1 MSVANAGGKG
11 AAEKEARLPMK
22 DWILLPAIAML
33 TTILLA
39 VSAELTARWLF
50 PVSQTDLKNCY
61 VEDDPSGDAPA
72 KPGSVC
78 TERMGE
84 SPLPVEYR
92 YDSHGHRTDGE
103 LGPKRPDTLRI
114 VLLGSSMAFGLYV
127 PKEMSFAA
135 LLPVELSRQTGRKI
149 ELYNEATGGKFR
161 GGPFPVQSS
170 AGHFREVL
178 SAAPDLILWI
188 ITPKDIENASSIELP
203 STQIATQAHS
213 TPGTRSSHLLDEWES
228 LAFVRESS
236 AIMRRLR
243 YRWEQTR
250 ISFALK
256 YLLVKGDTEDQYVTS
271 YLKNEKD
278 AGFLKAKPN
287 SDWQQW
293 IQGFEIDAEDFEK
306 QANAANVPLVAVL
319 VPDRAQATM
328 ISMGK
333 WPEGYDPYKLDDE
346 LRAII
351 VSHGGTYIDILSDFR
366 TIPNSE
372 QDYFPLDGHPN
383 PAGHAVI
390 SRLLTN
396 ALTSGPFSVL
406 RVGEQARTASART
419 R

>member
-1 MSVANAGGKG
+1 MSFAHAGGIA

-33 TTILLA
+33 ATILLA
-39 VSAELTARWLF
+39 ASAELTARWLF

-61 VEDDPSGDAPA
+61 VKDDPSGDAPA

-78 TERMGE
+78 TERMAE

-92 YDSHGHRTDGE
+92 YDSHGHRADGE
-103 LGPKRPDTLRI
+103 LEPKRPDTLRI
-114 VLLGSSMAFGLYV
+114 VLLGSSMAFGLYI

-135 LLPVELSRQTGRKI
+135 LLPVELSHQTGHKI

-170 AGHFREVL
+170 ASHFKEVI

-188 ITPKDIENASSIELP
+188 ITPKDIENASSIEPPLP
-203 STQIATQAHS
+203 QIASQAHS
-213 TPGTRSSHLLDEWES
+213 TPGTWSSHLLDEWDS
-228 LAFVRESS
+228 LGVVRASS
-236 AIMRRLR
+236 AFMRRLR

-256 YLLVKGDTEDQYVTS
+256 YLLVKGDTEDQYLTS

-287 SDWQQW
+287 SDWQHW
-293 IQGFEIDAEDFEK
+293 IQNFQIDAEDFEK
-306 QANAANVPLVAVL
+306 QADAANVPLVAVL
-319 VPDRAQATM
+319 VPDRAQAIM

-333 WPEGYDPYKLDDE
+333 WPEGYDPYKLDNE

-383 PAGHAVI
+383 PAGHAII
-390 SRLLTN
+390 SKLLTKE
-396 ALTSGPFSVL
+396 LTSSPFPAL
-406 RVGEQARTASART
+406 RVSAQARTASARKK
-419 R
+419 